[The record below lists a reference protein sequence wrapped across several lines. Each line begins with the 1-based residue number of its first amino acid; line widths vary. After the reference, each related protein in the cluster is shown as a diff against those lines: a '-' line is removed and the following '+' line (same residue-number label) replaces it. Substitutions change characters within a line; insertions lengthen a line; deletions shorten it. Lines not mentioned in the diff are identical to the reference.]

1 MTARQLRELQHFCNI
16 EPIGEYRSELRHGQ
30 QMALT
35 ANLNRDKKEKS
46 DPWTACD
53 FMNFQEPEAEKVYS
67 DEELEEYAKKVFG
80 G

>member
-35 ANLNRDKKEKS
+35 ANINRDEKVKS
-46 DPWTACD
+46 EPWKSSD
-53 FMNFQEPEAEKVYS
+53 FMNFQEQEPERIYT

-80 G
+80 A